1 MYYIKNMINYIKG
14 NLVEKNIGNIVVECN
29 GIAYDID
36 IPQNSN
42 LPNEGE
48 EVLIYTYLAVRE
60 DAMNLY
66 GFTNKLDKQMFLK
79 LTSVN
84 GVGPKLGL
92 NIISSLGREELM
104 MAIAKEEKKTI
115 SSIKGVGEKTAG
127 RIIVDLKD
135 KLDYSSIKNIDK
147 KEIPSSLLQTSITP
161 KMQNVIDALI
171 TLGYQK
177 AKAKDA
183 VLISNLNDE
192 MSEDAMLKIALHNIK

>member
-1 MYYIKNMINYIKG
+1 MINYIKG
-14 NLVEKNIGNIVVECN
+14 ILVEKNIGNIVVDCN
-29 GIAYDID
+29 GMAYDID
-36 IPQNSN
+36 VPQSSN

-66 GFTNKLDKQMFLK
+66 GFTTKLDKQMFLK
-79 LTSVN
+79 LISVN
-84 GVGPKLGL
+84 GVGPKMGL
-92 NIISSLGREELM
+92 NIISTLGREELM
-104 MAIAKEEKKTI
+104 LAIAKEEKKII

-135 KLDYSSIKNIDK
+135 KLDYASIKDLDK
-147 KEIPSSLLQTSITP
+147 KDIPSSLLHSTITP

-177 AKAKDA
+177 AKAKEA
-183 VLISNLNDE
+183 ITSSNLTDDL
-192 MSEDAMLKIALHNIK
+192 SEDAMLKIALRNI